1 MGVVATVAAVVGAG
15 ATVYGT
21 IQGVKAQ
28 KKASR
33 ARQRQQQLQARR
45 SRREAIRRQQ
55 VARAQAIASA
65 QSAGGLGGSGTAGGI
80 GSLSSRTG
88 SALGYST
95 QMSGISGIINSAQRD
110 AAQAEGIAG
119 LGSSLFNLGMDFGA
133 FQGNQTPNRPP
144 RTEVNTGSPGVSGIG
159 TGALY

>member
-1 MGVVATVAAVVGAG
+1 MGISTIAAIVGGA

-21 IQGVKAQ
+21 VQGVRAQ

-55 VARAQAIASA
+55 IARAQSIATA
-65 QSAGGLGGSGTAGGI
+65 QSAGGLGGSGTSGGI

-88 SALGYST
+88 AGLGYST
-95 QMSGISGIINSAQRD
+95 QMSGISGEINSAMAD
-110 AAQAEGIAG
+110 ASRAQGIAG
-119 LGSSLFNLGMDFGA
+119 LGSTIFGLGMDFGA
-133 FQGNQTPNRPP
+133 FQNTTPNRPQQIP
-144 RTEVNTGSPGVSGIG
+144 LPTSTPYYQQSPYG
-159 TGALY
+159 L